1 MTAAQSLDALKRRV
15 ANRTRYERDKA
26 AYATAAREQREELL
40 IVGRPAW
47 EWGVGL
53 LPVDYGIAELVRR
66 EKGGRGVSARLA
78 DEMLIRWRRLAQVDV
93 STMQADTAVTEL
105 SRAVLLLLDEDLE
118 LRAQNQKLATGARD
132 AMELVVNLRMERDL
146 LKKALKYA
154 GDTNT
159 NLTKLLRSFAP
170 ELAEQEP
177 QP

>member
-66 EKGGRGVSARLA
+66 
-78 DEMLIRWRRLAQVDV
+78 
-93 STMQADTAVTEL
+93 AVEP
-105 SRAVLLLLDEDLE
+105 
-118 LRAQNQKLATGARD
+118 
-132 AMELVVNLRMERDL
+132 
-146 LKKALKYA
+146 
-154 GDTNT
+154 
-159 NLTKLLRSFAP
+159 AP
-170 ELAEQEP
+170 
-177 QP
+177 